1 MNTPKQI
8 PSPGHG
14 APESFLTK
22 FGQRITG
29 VLSGFDRILFRGS
42 LRLLFQ
48 PNSMES
54 YLATC
59 GVLIKDFSSFAEK
72 ITNRVKALAY
82 ETAAKQG
89 RPVHYLGGSAV
100 SKEDFA
106 RQLAQQ
112 EGIKSGLIAIL
123 TAVEPCWSYSVRGD
137 RQTKE
142 IHLALELRKCTH
154 LYHYY
159 LHPEFGLMH
168 VRVQSWFPFSVT
180 VCLNGREWLARQM
193 DEAGIG
199 YQQRDNCFLS
209 VADPA
214 RAQQLLDQQLHTDWN
229 TTLRGL
235 LAQAHPLHA
244 ELERPFHQEYYW
256 SAAQTEYATDLL
268 FADAASLAG
277 LYPQFLHHAI
287 RSFGS
292 ASVLRFLGRVQPQA
306 FQGEVTSTLKRRPEG
321 VCVRHTVNGN
331 SIKVYD
337 KQGSVLRV
345 ETTVVHPE
353 QFKVYRPAEG
363 DPEQKLKWQK
373 VRRGVADLWR
383 RAEVSRGANGRYLT
397 ALASVSG
404 TTPLRVEAGE
414 LCRAVKVEGRR
425 YRALNPW
432 SEPDGAVLEV
442 ISRGEFT
449 LNGFRNRDL
458 RGLLYERKDTPEQER
473 KRSAAVSR
481 KLALLRAH
489 GLIKKVTGTH
499 RWLLTEKGRRLV
511 TALLAARQADVDQLT
526 KLAA

>member
-1 MNTPKQI
+1 MTILASTPT
-8 PSPGHG
+8 PGHG

-22 FGQRITG
+22 FGQKITG
-29 VLSGFDRILFRGS
+29 VLSGFDRILFRGT

-48 PNSMES
+48 PGSMES

-59 GVLIKDFSSFAEK
+59 GVLIKDFHSFAEK
-72 ITNRVKALAY
+72 MTKRVKALAY
-82 ETAAKQG
+82 EAAAKQG
-89 RPVHYLGGSAV
+89 RPVHYLNRPEV

-106 RQLAQQ
+106 RKLAQQ
-112 EGIKSGLIAIL
+112 DGIRSGLIALI

-142 IHLALELRKCTH
+142 IHLVMEMRKCTH

-159 LHPEFGLMH
+159 LHPQFGLMH
-168 VRVQSWFPFSVT
+168 VRVQTWFPFSVT

-193 DEAGIG
+193 DHAGIG
-199 YQQRDNCFLS
+199 YRQRDNCFLS
-209 VADPA
+209 VSDPA
-214 RAQQLLDQQLHTDWN
+214 RAQQLLDRQLHTDWN
-229 TTLRGL
+229 ATLRGL
-235 LAQAHPLHA
+235 LTQAHPLHT
-244 ELERPFHQEYYW
+244 ELERPFHQQYYW
-256 SAAQTEYATDLL
+256 SAAQTEYATDLM
-268 FADAASLAG
+268 FEDAASLAKH
-277 LYPQFLHHAI
+277 YPQFLHHAI

-292 ASVLRFLGRVQPQA
+292 PSVLRFLGRAKPQA
-306 FQGEVTSTLKRRPEG
+306 FRGEVTSTLKQRPEG

-345 ETTVVHPE
+345 ETTVLHPE
-353 QFKVYRPAEG
+353 HFKVYRPAEG
-363 DPEQKLKWQK
+363 DKEQKLKWQK

-404 TTPLRVEAGE
+404 TTPLHVEACG
-414 LCRAVKVEGRR
+414 LCRPVTVDGQR

-432 SEPDGAVLEV
+432 SAQDGVLLEAV
-442 ISRGEFT
+442 SRGEFT
-449 LNGFRNRDL
+449 INGFRNRDL
-458 RGLLYERKDTPEQER
+458 RTLLYQRKGTPEQER

-481 KLALLRAH
+481 KFGLLKAH
-489 GLIKKVTGTH
+489 GLIKKVNGTH
-499 RWLLTEKGRRLV
+499 RWLLTDKGRRLA

-526 KLAA
+526 QLAA

>member
-1 MNTPKQI
+1 MNTYTTAPT
-8 PSPGHG
+8 PGHG
-14 APESFLTK
+14 APESFLSR
-22 FGQRITG
+22 FGQKITG
-29 VLSGFDRILFRGS
+29 VLSGFDRLLFRGS

-59 GVLIKDFSSFAEK
+59 GVLIKDFGSFSQK
-72 ITNRVKALAY
+72 ITKRVKGLAY
-82 ETAAKQG
+82 EAAEQQG
-89 RPVHYLGGSAV
+89 RPVQYLNRPDI
-100 SKEDFA
+100 SKEELA
-106 RQLAQQ
+106 RQIAGRDGVQ
-112 EGIKSGLIAIL
+112 SGLVAL
-123 TAVEPCWSYSVRGD
+123 FTAVEPCWSYAVRGD

-142 IHLALELRKCTH
+142 IHLALEMRKCTH

-159 LHPEFGLMH
+159 MHPQFGLMH

-193 DEAGIG
+193 DQAGIA
-199 YQQRDNCFLS
+199 YQQQDNCFLS
-209 VADPA
+209 VSDPV
-214 RAQQLLDQQLHTDWN
+214 RAQELLDQQLHTDWN
-229 TTLRGL
+229 ATLRGL

-256 SAAQTEYATDLL
+256 SAAQTEYATDLM
-268 FADAASLAG
+268 FADPASLAQ

-292 ASVLRFLGRVQPQA
+292 QSVLRFLGKAKPQG
-306 FQGEVTSTLKRRPEG
+306 FRGEVTSTLKRRPEG
-321 VCVRHTVNGN
+321 VCLRHTVNGN

-363 DPEQKLKWQK
+363 APEEKLKWRK
-373 VRRGVADLWR
+373 VRRGIADLWR
-383 RAEVSRGANGRYLT
+383 RGEVSRAANGRYLT

-404 TTPLRVEAGE
+404 STPLKAEAGGV
-414 LCRAVKVEGRR
+414 CQRVKVEGQS

-432 SEPDGAVLEV
+432 SEADGALLEA
-442 ISRGEFT
+442 ISRGEYT
-449 LNGFRNRDL
+449 INGFRNRDL
-458 RGLLYERKDTPEQER
+458 RKALYTGQATVEQER
-473 KRSAAVSR
+473 KRSGAVSR

-489 GLIKKVTGTH
+489 GLIKKVNGTH
-499 RWLLTEKGRRLV
+499 RWLLTEKGRRIV
-511 TALLAARQADVDQLT
+511 TALLAARHADVDKLT
-526 KLAA
+526 QLAA

>member
-1 MNTPKQI
+1 MNTHTTAPT
-8 PSPGHG
+8 PGHG
-14 APESFLTK
+14 APESFLSR
-22 FGQRITG
+22 FGQKITG
-29 VLSGFDRILFRGS
+29 VLSGFDRLLFRGS

-59 GVLIKDFSSFAEK
+59 GVLIKDFGAFSHR
-72 ITNRVKALAY
+72 ITQRVKGLAY
-82 ETAAKQG
+82 ATAEQQG
-89 RPVHYLGGSAV
+89 RPVHYLNRPEI
-100 SKEDFA
+100 SKEEMA
-106 RQLAQQ
+106 RQIAVRD
-112 EGIKSGLIAIL
+112 GIKSGLIAL
-123 TAVEPCWSYSVRGD
+123 FTAVEPCWSYTLRGD

-142 IHLALELRKCTH
+142 IHLVLEMRKCTH

-159 LHPEFGLMH
+159 MHPEFGLMH

-193 DEAGIG
+193 DQEGIG
-199 YQQRDNCFLS
+199 YRQEDNCFLAVS
-209 VADPA
+209 DSA
-214 RAQQLLDQQLHTDWN
+214 RAQALLDRQLHTDWN
-229 TTLRGL
+229 ATLRGL

-268 FADAASLAG
+268 FADAASLAA
-277 LYPQFLHHAI
+277 LYPQFLHHAM

-292 ASVLRFLGRVQPQA
+292 QSVLRFLGKAKPQC
-306 FQGEVTSTLKRRPEG
+306 FRGEVTSTLKRRTEG
-321 VCVRHTVNGN
+321 VCLRHTVNGN

-353 QFKVYRPAEG
+353 HFKVYRPAEG
-363 DPEQKLKWQK
+363 APTEKLQWRK
-373 VRRGVADLWR
+373 VRRGIADLWR
-383 RAEVSRGANGRYLT
+383 RGEVSRAANGRYLS

-404 TTPLRVEAGE
+404 TTPLKAEA
-414 LCRAVKVEGRR
+414 CHVCQRVKVDGQP

-432 SEPDGAVLEV
+432 SEPDGALLEA

-449 LNGFRNRDL
+449 INGFRNRDL
-458 RGLLYERKDTPEQER
+458 RALLYTGKATAEQER
-473 KRSAAVSR
+473 KRSGAVSR

-489 GLIKKVTGTH
+489 GLIKKVNGTH

-511 TALLAARQADVDQLT
+511 TALLAARQADVDKLT
-526 KLAA
+526 QLAA

>member
-1 MNTPKQI
+1 M
-8 PSPGHG
+8 
-14 APESFLTK
+14 
-22 FGQRITG
+22 
-29 VLSGFDRILFRGS
+29 
-42 LRLLFQ
+42 RLLFQ
-48 PNSMES
+48 PNSMEA

-59 GVLIKDFSSFAEK
+59 GVLIKNFGAFSEK
-72 ITNRVKALAY
+72 ITKRVKALAY
-82 ETAAKQG
+82 EAAEKQG
-89 RPVHYLGGSAV
+89 RPVHYLNHSEV
-100 SKEDFA
+100 SKENFA
-106 RQLAQQ
+106 RKIARQD
-112 EGIKSGLIAIL
+112 GIQSGLIALI

-137 RQTKE
+137 RQSKE
-142 IHLALELRKCTH
+142 IHLVMEMRKCTH

-159 LHPEFGLMH
+159 MHPEFGLMH

-193 DEAGIG
+193 DQAGIA
-199 YQQRDNCFLS
+199 YKQQDNCFLS

-214 RAQQLLDQQLHTDWN
+214 RAQKLLDQQLHTDWN

-256 SAAQTEYATDLL
+256 SAAQTEYATDLM
-268 FADAASLAG
+268 FEDAASLAK

-292 ASVLRFLGRVQPQA
+292 ASVLRFLGRASPQG
-306 FQGEVTSTLKRRPEG
+306 FEGEVTSTLKQRPEG

-345 ETTVVHPE
+345 ETTMVRPE

-363 DPEQKLKWQK
+363 DPEQKLKWRP
-373 VRRGVADLWR
+373 VRRGIADLWR
-383 RAEVSRGANGRYLT
+383 RGEVSRAANGRYLT

-404 TTPLRVEAGE
+404 STPLKAEASE
-414 LCRAVKVEGRR
+414 VCRRIKVEGQR

-432 SEPDGAVLEV
+432 SEADGTLLEA

-449 LNGFRNRDL
+449 INGFRNRDL
-458 RGLLYERKDTPEQER
+458 RSLLYQGKATAEQER
-473 KRSAAVSR
+473 KRSGAVSR

-489 GLIKKVTGTH
+489 SLIKKVGGTH
-499 RWLLTEKGRRLV
+499 RWLLTEKGRRIV

>member
-1 MNTPKQI
+1 MNTYTTAPT
-8 PSPGHG
+8 PGHG
-14 APESFLTK
+14 APESFLTR
-22 FGQRITG
+22 FGQKITG
-29 VLSGFDRILFRGS
+29 VLSGFDRLLFRGS

-59 GVLIKDFSSFAEK
+59 GVLIKDFGAFSRN
-72 ITNRVKALAY
+72 ITQRVKALAY
-82 ETAAKQG
+82 AAAEEQG
-89 RPVHYLGGSAV
+89 RPVHYLNRSDI
-100 SKEDFA
+100 SKEEFA
-106 RQLAQQ
+106 RQLARQD
-112 EGIKSGLIAIL
+112 GIQSGLIALL
-123 TAVEPCWSYSVRGD
+123 TAVEPCWSYAVRGD

-142 IHLALELRKCTH
+142 IHLVLEKRQCTH

-159 LHPEFGLMH
+159 RHPQFGLMH

-180 VCLNGREWLARQM
+180 VCLNGREWLARQL
-193 DEAGIG
+193 DQAGIA
-199 YQQRDNCFLS
+199 YQQSDNCFLS
-209 VADPA
+209 VADPV
-214 RAQQLLDQQLHTDWN
+214 RAQELLDQQLRTDWN

-256 SAAQTEYATDLL
+256 SAAQTEYATDLM
-268 FADAASLAG
+268 FADPASLAR

-292 ASVLRFLGRVQPQA
+292 QSVLRFLGKAQPQR
-306 FQGEVTSTLKRRPEG
+306 FEGEVTSTLKRRPEG
-321 VCVRHTVNGN
+321 VCLRHTVNGN

-363 DPEQKLKWQK
+363 DPEEKLQWRK

-383 RAEVSRGANGRYLT
+383 RGEVSRAANGRYLT

-404 TTPLRVEAGE
+404 STPLKSEAG
-414 LCRAVKVEGRR
+414 AVCQRVRVGGQR

-432 SEPDGAVLEV
+432 SAADGALLEA

-449 LNGFRNRDL
+449 INGFRNRDL
-458 RGLLYERKDTPEQER
+458 RSLLYTGKATAKEER
-473 KRSAAVSR
+473 KRSGAMSR

-489 GLIKKVTGTH
+489 GLIKKVNGTH
-499 RWLLTEKGRRLV
+499 RWLLTEKGRRIV
-511 TALLAARQADVDQLT
+511 TALLAARQADVDKLT
-526 KLAA
+526 QLAA